1 MFKKL
6 LSVAFIVILAPL
18 SVMAQTGVLT
28 GTVTDQSTGEFLT
41 GASVQ
46 IVELQTGGFVGID
59 GVYRVT
65 NIPVGSYTVRVSY
78 VGYRTVS
85 NTVNISAGENTY
97 NVQMRLDATGLDEVV
112 VTGVGNIERQAF
124 TGAAS
129 TVRNDRFA
137 NVPVASV
144 DQALRG
150 AAPGLTVNAATGTP
164 GAVQQI
170 RIRGI
175 SSVNAGV
182 APLFVIDG
190 VPVVSGS
197 NASSTATSSFGIMA
211 SLNPND
217 IESITVLKDAAAT
230 APYGARGSNGV
241 IVITTKQGRQGR
253 TEYTASYQR
262 GVNSRAVDGEQPMDA
277 FTRLEIFQQMFPNGI
292 GGNPVTN
299 FAAIGQPWDGES
311 SFNWV
316 EETTNEGAV
325 QQDFYVAARGG
336 TQTTNFYVSGSA
348 FTQEGHTIGSSLD
361 RLTGKVDVT
370 HRFDQRV
377 RISNSMQASFAEQDG
392 YLEGGGFFGN
402 PNLAGYFFPANVNP
416 RNADGTPNIGSLGVP
431 IFNPLYIQENDIN
444 RKRTYRF
451 LNNTRLE
458 LNLADNFM
466 VSSRFSVDFVETV
479 EKYYRNRAY
488 GDAVNFNGSV
498 NDINNRNINW
508 VWQNMAT
515 YLYNLDANNAFTFRL
530 IAETQRNTYEG
541 LSATGRGIAADGL
554 FNLNTTATPFSVG
567 GATSDWGIQSFT
579 GLVNYGFREKLY
591 TDLSFRYEGNSRFAP
606 DERWGSFWSVGMAY
620 VLTQENFFR
629 DLGFL
634 DYARVRASY
643 GKTGNASIGLN
654 LYQATVGFGAYAGQ
668 PSILNN
674 NLGNQA
680 LTWETAHS
688 LDLALE
694 FEVLQRLSGSVTYFR
709 KNSENLLFSVPLS
722 RTTGHTS
729 QQQNIGELY
738 NQGIELEL
746 NLNLVRTRDFSWNLG
761 GNYTFIENEVTKL
774 PVDGDGNPI
783 TITTATRYIAVEGYA
798 VNTWYMRSWAGV
810 NPENGNPMWWR
821 NIVDAEGNITGR
833 ETTSVYSQA
842 SLYDQG
848 ATALPKVFGSFNTR
862 VDFRGVYASATMYYA
877 FGYKIYDDWAGFQR
891 GDGANFTW
899 GQYARQADR
908 WQQPGDIA
916 ENPRPVW
923 GGNMSSNQA
932 SSRFLYKGDHL
943 RLQDLR
949 VGYNIPV
956 TYLEGTG
963 LTAANVYFLGTNLWT
978 YAFDKNL
985 NHDPAVPADGF
996 TSLLT
1001 PPLRSFTFGVSLNF

>member
-1 MFKKL
+1 MRSFMFKKL
-6 LSVAFIVILAPL
+6 LSVAFIVMLAPL

-28 GTVTDQSTGEFLT
+28 GTVTDQSTGELLT

-78 VGYRTVS
+78 VGYRTES
-85 NTVNISAGENTY
+85 STVNIAAGENTY
-97 NVQMRLDATGLDEVV
+97 DVQMRLDATGLDEVV

-124 TGAAS
+124 TGAAT
-129 TVRNDRFA
+129 TVRGDRFA
-137 NVPVASV
+137 NVPVSSV

-197 NASSTATSSFGIMA
+197 NASSESTSSFGIMS

-253 TEYTASYQR
+253 TEYNASYQR
-262 GVNSRAVDGEQPMDA
+262 GVNSRAVDGEQPMDVN
-277 FTRLEIFQQMFPNGI
+277 TRLEIFQQMFPNNGY
-292 GGNPVTN
+292 TN
-299 FAAIGQPWDGES
+299 FAPIGQPWDGGDY
-311 SFNWV
+311 NWV
-316 EETTNEGAV
+316 EETTNDGAV
-325 QQDFYVAARGG
+325 QQDFSLSARGG
-336 TQTTNFYVSGSA
+336 TQTTNFYISGGA
-348 FTQEGHTIGSSLD
+348 FTQEGHTIGSSLE
-361 RLTGKVDVT
+361 RMSGKVDVT
-370 HRFDQRV
+370 HRFDDVV
-377 RISNSMQASFAEQDG
+377 RISNSMQGSFTEQDG

-402 PNLAGYFFPANVNP
+402 PNLAGYFFPANINP
-416 RNADGTPNIGSLGVP
+416 RNEDGTLNIGTLGVP
-431 IFNPLYIQENDIN
+431 IFNPLYIQENDLN

-458 LNLADNFM
+458 LNLADNLL
-466 VSSRFSVDFVETV
+466 VTSRFSVDFVETV

-508 VWQNMAT
+508 VWQNIAQ
-515 YLYNLDANNAFTFRL
+515 YLWNLDANNAFTFRL
-530 IAETQRNTYEG
+530 ISETQKNTYEG
-541 LSATGRGIAADGL
+541 FSATGRGIAADGL
-554 FNLNTTATPFSVG
+554 FNLNTTATPFAVG
-567 GATSDWGIQSFT
+567 GETTDWGIQSFT

-591 TDLSFRYEGNSRFAP
+591 SDVSFRYEGNSRFAS
-606 DERWGSFWSVGMAY
+606 DERWGSFWSVGLAY
-620 VLTQENFFR
+620 VLTEEDFFR
-629 DLGFL
+629 NLGFL
-634 DYARVRASY
+634 DYARVRTSY

-668 PSILNN
+668 PSILNS

-680 LTWETAHS
+680 LTWETANS
-688 LDLALE
+688 LDIALE
-694 FEVLQRLSGSVTYFR
+694 FEMFERLTGSATVFR
-709 KNSENLLFSVPLS
+709 KDSENLLFSVPLS
-722 RTTGHTS
+722 RTTGHTA
-729 QQQNIGELY
+729 QTQNVGELF
-738 NQGIELEL
+738 NQGLELEL
-746 NLNLVRTRDFSWNLG
+746 NLNLVRSRDFSWNVG
-761 GNYTFIENEVTKL
+761 GNYTFVDNEVTKL

-783 TITTATRYIAVEGYA
+783 TITTGTRYIAVEGYA

-810 NPENGNPMWWR
+810 DPDNGDPLWLKD
-821 NIVDAEGNITGR
+821 IVDADGNVTGQ
-833 ETTSVYSQA
+833 ETTNNYNEA

-848 ATALPKVFGSFNTR
+848 AAALPRVFGSFNTR
-862 VDFRGVYASATMYYA
+862 LDFRGFYASATMYYA
-877 FGYKIYDDWAGFQR
+877 FGYKVYDDWAGFQR
-891 GDGANFTW
+891 GDGRNFIW

-916 ENPRPVW
+916 ENPLPVW
-923 GGNMSSNQA
+923 GGNKNSSFG
-932 SSRFLYKGDHL
+932 SSRFLYDGDHL

-949 VGYNIPV
+949 IGYNVPAN
-956 TYLEGTG
+956 LLQGTG
-963 LTAANVYFLGTNLWT
+963 LSGLNVYFLGTNLWT
-978 YAFDKNL
+978 YAFDESL

-996 TSLLT
+996 TALLT
-1001 PPLRSFTFGVSLNF
+1001 PPLKSYTFGVSLNF